1 MDVLHGYVDLNVLQ
15 AKKIQLSIADGAA
28 VFRLDGD
35 QAGYDF
41 GSRDS
46 IYLSS
51 QSAPITIETRFP
63 LRAFLRSVLAR
74 KALIR
79 GVEVGAEHK
88 GQMVRRASLTTAI
101 IILFTIISVYST
113 SSSLQR
119 QGLVRKLLHRCHTA
133 RSSVPTVRPGQAAGA
148 GRAHAQRLGW
158 GGATA
163 ATSFP
168 TSVVQVRFNPIDRRI
183 IFLFI
188 ISLYLFFPE
197 RLNPSR
203 SGLLRTQAPRGWL
216 GLFFPA
222 NSFPRAFG
230 S

>member
-28 VFRLDGD
+28 IFRLDGD
-35 QAGYDF
+35 RDGYDF

-63 LRAFLRSVLAR
+63 LRSFLRSVLAR

-88 GQMVRRASLTTAI
+88 GQMVRVFLTYAI
-101 IILFTIISVYST
+101 IIFITVYST
-113 SSSLQR
+113 SSSHER
-119 QGLVRKLLHRCHTA
+119 PGLVRKFLHRRHPA
-133 RSSVPTVRPGQAAGA
+133 RSSVPTVRPGEATVA

-163 ATSFP
+163 TTSFP
-168 TSVVQVRFNPIDRRI
+168 TSVVQVRFNPNN
-183 IFLFI
+183 
-188 ISLYLFFPE
+188 SS
-197 RLNPSR
+197 RLE
-203 SGLLRTQAPRGWL
+203 
-216 GLFFPA
+216 
-222 NSFPRAFG
+222 SFY
-230 S
+230 